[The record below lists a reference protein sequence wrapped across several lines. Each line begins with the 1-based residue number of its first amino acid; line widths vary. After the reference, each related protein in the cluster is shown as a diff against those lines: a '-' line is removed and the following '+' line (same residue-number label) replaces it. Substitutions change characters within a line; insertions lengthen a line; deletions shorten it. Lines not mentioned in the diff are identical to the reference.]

1 MILKLELSF
10 GRKKPNEEWL
20 T

>member
-10 GRKKPNEEWL
+10 GRKRPNEEWL